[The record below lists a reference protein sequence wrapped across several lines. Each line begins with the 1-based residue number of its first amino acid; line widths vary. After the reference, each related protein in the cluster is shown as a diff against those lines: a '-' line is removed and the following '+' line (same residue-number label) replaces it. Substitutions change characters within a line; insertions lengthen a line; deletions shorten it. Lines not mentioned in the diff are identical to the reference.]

1 MGPLYKMGFFGEQTS
16 FVFAFVIGIA
26 FGFWL
31 ERAGFASG
39 LKLALQFY
47 FRDMSVLKV
56 MFTAIVVCMLG
67 LSYFNWMGW
76 IDCTQVYINPTYL
89 WPQLAGGLVMGV
101 GFVIGGYCPG
111 TCLVATATGKIDGMA
126 YTVGAL
132 AGMFVF
138 AEVFDW
144 LEGFW
149 RSGSMG
155 TVLVPEQLGVPRAYV
170 VVAVVI
176 MALLL
181 FWGAERLERRFAK

>member
-1 MGPLYKMGFFGEQTS
+1 MGPLYKMGLFGEQTS
-16 FVFAFVIGIA
+16 FVLAFVIGIS

-76 IDCTQVYINPTYL
+76 IDCTKVYINPTYI
-89 WPQLAGGLVMGV
+89 WPQLAGGLVMGL

-126 YTVGAL
+126 YTLGAL

-155 TVLVPEQLGVPRAYV
+155 TVLIPQQFGIPRAYV

-176 MALLL
+176 MALLM